1 MGPVTV
7 VLDLYALLYSVDA
20 FRLPFQTEIDVVVA
34 LTEGY
39 LEDFFTIVFESS
51 SLAAFEGSTT
61 IEDETIVRFG
71 QPIQTRYFTDLTF
84 SGTSQIP
91 SDGELNGLLS
101 SAFRGDNLAAYLAEI
116 QALPESN
123 IFAGST
129 SVEFEAVSAGSS
141 TSNSGSDSSSSGV
154 PTVGIATA
162 AGAGAFIVAVVGIM
176 LYRRRDE
183 DDEEDGKYL
192 DNDGHITVAGDTYQ
206 GGSSVDSQSGIHRT
220 QQFGDAESSI
230 SPTEWGEEVPS
241 RKIEEEN
248 VSSPPM
254 AFEDSSESDGSED
267 YSFVESGDQQDS
279 PHLDDVTI

>member
-7 VLDLYALLYSVDA
+7 VLDLYALLYAVDA
-20 FRLPFQTEIDVVVA
+20 FRLPFQTEIDVLVA
-34 LTEGY
+34 LTQGY
-39 LEDFFTIVFESS
+39 LEDFFTVVFEAS
-51 SLAAFEGSTT
+51 SLAEFEGSTT
-61 IEDETIVRFG
+61 VEDETIVRFG

-101 SAFRGDNLAAYLAEI
+101 SAFRGDNLAAYLAEV

-123 IFAGST
+123 IFAAST
-129 SVEFEAVSAGSS
+129 SVEFMDVSGTS
-141 TSNSGSDSSSSGV
+141 SNSSPDPSSGV

-162 AGAGAFIVAVVGIM
+162 AGAGAFIVAVVGLM

-192 DNDGHITVAGDTYQ
+192 DNDGHLTVAGDTYQ

-230 SPTEWGEEVPS
+230 SPTEWGEEVSS
-241 RKIEEEN
+241 RKIEEEH
-248 VSSPPM
+248 VSSLPM
-254 AFEDSSESDGSED
+254 AFEDSSESDSSED

-279 PHLDDVTI
+279 PHLDDVTL

>member
-1 MGPVTV
+1 MSPVTIT
-7 VLDLYALLYSVDA
+7 LDLYALLYFVDA

-34 LTEGY
+34 LTQGY
-39 LEDFFTIVFESS
+39 LEDFFTVVFESS
-51 SLAAFEGSTT
+51 SIAEFEGSMTV
-61 IEDETIVRFG
+61 EDETIVRFG
-71 QPIQTRYFTDLTF
+71 QPIQIRYFTDLTF

-101 SAFRGDNLAAYLAEI
+101 SAFRGDNLAAYFAEI

-129 SVEFEAVSAGSS
+129 SVEFSDVLAAS
-141 TSNSGSDSSSSGV
+141 SNSSSDSSSGV
-154 PTVGIATA
+154 ATVGIATA
-162 AGAGAFIVAVVGIM
+162 AGAGAFFVAVVGLM

-192 DNDGHITVAGDTYQ
+192 DNDGHITVAGETYQ

-230 SPTEWGEEVPS
+230 SPMEWGEEMPS
-241 RKIEEEN
+241 RKVEEEH

-254 AFEDSSESDGSED
+254 SFEDSASESDSSED

-279 PHLDDVTI
+279 PHLDDVTL

>member
-7 VLDLYALLYSVDA
+7 VLDLYALLYAVDA
-20 FRLPFQTEIDVVVA
+20 FRLPFETEIDVLVA
-34 LTEGY
+34 LTQGY
-39 LEDFFTIVFESS
+39 LEDFFTVVFEAS
-51 SLAAFEGSTT
+51 SLAELEGSTT
-61 IEDETIVRFG
+61 VEDETIVRFG
-71 QPIQTRYFTDLTF
+71 QPIQTRYFTNLTF

-91 SDGELNGLLS
+91 SNGELNGLLS
-101 SAFRGDNLAAYLAEI
+101 SAFRGDNLAVYLAEV

-129 SVEFEAVSAGSS
+129 SVEFSDVLNGSS
-141 TSNSGSDSSSSGV
+141 NSSSGSSSGN
-154 PTVGIATA
+154 PTVPIATA
-162 AGAGAFIVAVVGIM
+162 AGAGAFFIAVVGLM

-192 DNDGHITVAGDTYQ
+192 DNDGHITVAGETYQ

-230 SPTEWGEEVPS
+230 SPMEWGEEAPS
-241 RKIEEEN
+241 RKVEEEH
-248 VSSPPM
+248 VSSLPM
-254 AFEDSSESDGSED
+254 PFEDSSESDSSED

-279 PHLDDVTI
+279 PHLDDVTL

>member
-7 VLDLYALLYSVDA
+7 VLDLYALLYAVDA
-20 FRLPFQTEIDVVVA
+20 FRLPFQTEIDA
-34 LTEGY
+34 LVLLTQGY
-39 LEDFFTIVFESS
+39 LLDFFTVVFEAS
-51 SLAAFEGSTT
+51 SLAEFEGSTT
-61 IEDETIVRFG
+61 VEDETIVRFG

-101 SAFRGDNLAAYLAEI
+101 SAFRGDNLAAYLAEV

-123 IFAGST
+123 IFSAST
-129 SVEFEAVSAGSS
+129 SVEFTDVSS
-141 TSNSGSDSSSSGV
+141 TSSNSSSDSSSEF
-154 PTVGIATA
+154 PTVGISAA
-162 AGAGAFIVAVVGIM
+162 AGAGAFIVAVVGLM

-183 DDEEDGKYL
+183 DDDEVGKYL
-192 DNDGHITVAGDTYQ
+192 ENDGHLTVAGDTYQ

-230 SPTEWGEEVPS
+230 SPTEWGEEASS
-241 RKIEEEN
+241 RKIEEEH
-248 VSSPPM
+248 VSSLPM
-254 AFEDSSESDGSED
+254 AFEDSSESDSSED

-279 PHLDDVTI
+279 PHLDDVTL